1 MISCQRRFSAKHYK
15 KVQVNY
21 MRNCQRG
28 LALLLALVL
37 CAGLMSAAMAATT
50 SYTGTINAD
59 KVFFRMKPSTSAD
72 YYSKLDQGTKVTV
85 TGVSG
90 DFYKVTYNKLS
101 GYIMKKFV
109 SLSAAAEK
117 ALGTAASTSKYA
129 STTKISQLGNPPDYT
144 QKGSSGDSVEKLQQA
159 LKIKG
164 YFSGTVDGKFGDA
177 TVSAVKAY
185 QKAMKLTET
194 GKADYDTIKK
204 LFGSVLTTTV
214 AQDPKMN
221 GITKISEITV
231 PATSKKGDSGKNV
244 LALQQAL
251 KIKGYFKAPI
261 DSKYGD
267 ATYEAVLAFQKA
279 KGLYQDGVAGFNT
292 IKALFGQNAA
302 NYVTY
307 KTEKLDWFN
316 GGAQLFHGQCIM
328 TVKDVN
334 TGRTFHVQ
342 RRFGT
347 NHLDVEPLTASDTA
361 IMKSVYGGS
370 WSWSR
375 RAILVLYNGHVYAA
389 SMNGMPHGTYGI
401 DGNNFDGHFCIHFY
415 NSRTHETN
423 KVDSAHQ
430 NAVSRAMN
438 ATW

>member
-1 MISCQRRFSAKHYK
+1 MRTFQRFA
-15 KVQVNY
+15 
-21 MRNCQRG
+21 
-28 LALLLALVL
+28 ALLAAIVLTVCLLPSALA
-37 CAGLMSAAMAATT
+37 AD
-50 SYTGTINAD
+50 SYQGTINAD
-59 KVFFRMKPSTSAD
+59 KVFFRMKPNTSAD
-72 YYSKLDQGTKVTV
+72 YYSKLDKGTKVTV

-90 DFYKVTYNKLS
+90 DFYKVTYNSLN
-101 GYIMKKFV
+101 GYVMQKYV

-117 ALGTAASTSKYA
+117 ALGTAASSSKYA
-129 STTKISQLGNPPDYT
+129 TATKISQLGNPPDYT
-144 QKGSSGDSVEKLQQA
+144 HKGSSGESVEKLQQA

-177 TVSAVKAY
+177 TEAAVKAY
-185 QKAMKLTET
+185 QKAMKLSQT

-204 LFGSVLTTTV
+204 LFGTVLTTTV

-261 DSKYGD
+261 DSKYGET
-267 ATYEAVLAFQKA
+267 TYEAVLAFQKA
-279 KGLYQDGVAGFNT
+279 KGLYQDGVAGYNT
-292 IKALFGQNAA
+292 IKALFGKNAA

-307 KTEKLDWFN
+307 KTERLDWFN
-316 GGAQLFHGQCIM
+316 GGAQLFHGQCTM

-334 TGRTFHVQ
+334 TGLTFHVQ

-361 IMKSVYGGS
+361 IMKSIYGGS
-370 WSWSR
+370 WSWNR

-389 SMNGMPHGTYGI
+389 SMNGMPHGTDGI
-401 DGNNFDGHFCIHFY
+401 DTNNFEGHFCIHFY
-415 NSRTHETN
+415 QSRTHETN

-430 NAVSRAMN
+430 NCVNRAMN